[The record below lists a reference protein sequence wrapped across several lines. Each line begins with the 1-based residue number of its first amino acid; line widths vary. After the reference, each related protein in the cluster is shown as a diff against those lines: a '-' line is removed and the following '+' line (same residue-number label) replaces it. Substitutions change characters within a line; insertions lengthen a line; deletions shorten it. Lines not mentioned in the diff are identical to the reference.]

1 GVAPAPPLGVIGQ
14 HFQVSAYPLFCL
26 LDRHNCFFMFCHS
39 PGSFLPACRLMM
51 ETRAAISPSVSF
63 QYESGPSVGP
73 SPYQAYRLPRRD
85 GPALPFLSV
94 APGKTYFCSNLSNRL
109 VSSVF
114 ARAIFFCDSSML
126 DWIRSLPMFRFNNSS
141 RFEWTASIRILSS
154 INRSSHSTIWEAGT
168 GITGLSFGVADS
180 LAVAKQSGTAL
191 AGTIRKMGYAA
202 LSSPCASAPPE
213 LSAVHRP
220 LQAETGNRPSLGRIS

>member
-1 GVAPAPPLGVIGQ
+1 MHRLDELTSFERNFAKAVDKNRRVDQRFGQVFVAVRVEEEKLGHLELDRFHQPLLGRGQQGGVAPAPPLGVIGQ

-39 PGSFLPACRLMM
+39 PGSFLPACRLMI

-94 APGKTYFCSNLSNRL
+94 APGENLFLFQPLEQAGQLGFR
-109 VSSVF
+109 
-114 ARAIFFCDSSML
+114 ARDL
-126 DWIRSLPMFRFNNSS
+126 L
-141 RFEWTASIRILSS
+141 L
-154 INRSSHSTIWEAGT
+154 
-168 GITGLSFGVADS
+168 
-180 LAVAKQSGTAL
+180 
-191 AGTIRKMGYAA
+191 
-202 LSSPCASAPPE
+202 
-213 LSAVHRP
+213 
-220 LQAETGNRPSLGRIS
+220 